1 MSREI
6 NPFEDNPFLEIARII
21 HENSYEREKKEI
33 EFENLKFDLIK
44 RGKEKIIIGEIKK
57 SSRFLKSAKMQL
69 LFYLWRLKNKGLN
82 FTGEI
87 LIPKEKKKIVVELR
101 EENER
106 ELKEAMREIKR
117 IVSLE
122 IPPKAEKNKYC
133 SKCAYFEFCWA

>member
-1 MSREI
+1 MSRQI

-21 HENSYEREKKEI
+21 HEDSYEREKKEI

-44 RGKEKIIIGEIKK
+44 TGNKKIIVGEIKK

-87 LIPKEKKKIVVELR
+87 LIPKEKKKIPIILTEEL
-101 EENER
+101 EK
-106 ELKEAMREIKR
+106 ELLNAITNIKEIIKKGT
-117 IVSLE
+117 
-122 IPPKAEKNKYC
+122 PPKVKKTKYC
-133 SKCAYFEFCWA
+133 SSCAYFELCWA